1 MKKESG
7 LKNESK
13 VQKLMVSG
21 SSALAVKNPAGI
33 RIARKNKSN
42 KFTAVKKG
50 YPDLSEIPSENFGN
64 LSEAGILNINEL
76 DGGIVSG
83 QLIRPKYDSKELKKS
98 IDTEIFELIPQTK
111 VELPDTVLRSF
122 YNEVTQSVNDLTIEV
137 QLLTTDIL
145 NLNSTISE
153 LEIETE
159 TLRIEADNEKL
170 KANVS
175 EQQATVANKQVAET
189 TIDLQNAIQNS
200 INEAI
205 QRVSLTA
212 RNEALYQEN
221 ENLREQ
227 LFGLAAQTAEGGISG
242 TSKNFTVTVQQN
254 ENSPSYD
261 MKDTTT
267 RKRAKTTGWQE
278 KCVVSIDVSN
288 VSATLKITKINFNYI
303 SGNNIF
309 DVRNPTQLE
318 STTVNSESTINFKLK
333 FNSGL
338 KDSKPTAWYQKARD
352 YNGQFEV
359 VVKFD
364 DGTTDKVTLSGRVRK
379 NKKGD

>member
-21 SSALAVKNPAGI
+21 SSALAAKNPAGI
-33 RIARKNKSN
+33 RVARKRKSN
-42 KFTAVKKG
+42 KFEAVKKG
-50 YPDLSEIPSENFGN
+50 YPDLSEIPSDNFGN
-64 LSEAGILNINEL
+64 LSEAGILNIKDL

-98 IDTEIFELIPQTK
+98 IDTDIFELIPQTK

-153 LEIETE
+153 LEIEAE

-212 RNEALYQEN
+212 RNDALYQEN

-227 LFGLAAQTAEGGISG
+227 LFGLSAQTAEGAKSG
-242 TSKNFTVTVQQN
+242 TSKNFTVNVQQT
-254 ENSPSYD
+254 ETSTYD

-267 RKRAKTTGWQE
+267 RKRAKKSGWE
-278 KCVVSIDVSN
+278 DKCVVSIDVSN
-288 VSATLKITKINFNYI
+288 VSATLKITKINFNKI
-303 SGNNIF
+303 TGTSIF
-309 DVRNPTQLE
+309 VPKNATQLD
-318 STTVNSESTINFKLK
+318 STTVDSESTVNFKLK
-333 FNSGL
+333 FDSGL
-338 KDSKPTAWYQKARD
+338 SGKKPKKWYQKARD
-352 YNGQFEV
+352 YNGQYEV

-364 DGTTDKVTLSGRVRK
+364 DGTTDKVELSGRVRK